1 MPGNGHYQYFSSL
14 ERTIKVA
21 LAVYIFLLTAGAMV
35 LVFGRN
41 GIGETW
47 ELVSRIDNYAL
58 YGAALAVF
66 AFSGIYFAVSKI
78 HWLGEMHIWFD
89 RRFFGFLEK
98 SNEIIF
104 QAMVRV
110 LESDDQL
117 YARDLRSEERYAM
130 IRSVF
135 SRLAEN
141 FRLFDGL
148 MESGIFRF
156 WIWYWVM
163 NYGIFT
169 FTLLTVGT
177 FIAMLTGQDPALRTV
192 FTVCWSAAL
201 IHLAVNLILGYSLTG
216 MTRKVSESIVLTYKP
231 QITLML
237 RETISR

>member
-1 MPGNGHYQYFSSL
+1 MAGSGHYRYFSSL
-14 ERTIKVA
+14 ERTIKIA
-21 LAVYIFLLTAGAMV
+21 LAIYIFLLIAGSILMLGGA
-35 LVFGRN
+35 GR
-41 GIGETW
+41 IGALLRTVE
-47 ELVSRIDNYAL
+47 DAAL
-58 YGAALAVF
+58 YCAGLSAFALG
-66 AFSGIYFAVSKI
+66 GIYFAVSKI

-117 YARDLRSEERYAM
+117 YARDLDPQERYAM

-163 NYGIFT
+163 NYGIFA
-169 FTLLTVGT
+169 FTLLTIGS
-177 FIAMLTGQDPALRTV
+177 FAAMLAAPDPSIRTF

-201 IHLAVNLILGYSLTG
+201 AHLGVNLVLGYSLTG

-231 QITLML
+231 QIALML
-237 RETISR
+237 RDSIPR